1 MPTERHKDIE
11 KIPQTKRLIDRQ
23 KDRQIRLLI
32 NPIMIDLLSRFREII
47 FHLNFR
53 DSDQSRMKAALG
65 CPTHTLQA
73 LLRQTDLVTVL
84 SNLNRVEF
92 VTQTCK

>member
-11 KIPQTKRLIDRQ
+11 KIPQTKRLI
-23 KDRQIRLLI
+23 DRQIRLLI

>member
-1 MPTERHKDIE
+1 MTTERHKDIE
-11 KIPQTKRLIDRQ
+11 KIPQTKRLI
-23 KDRQIRLLI
+23 DRQIRLLI